1 MGVVERGGAE
11 MGKVAVGAAV
21 VCAAAACAVAVL
33 VVRRRMR
40 TTGRRARAE
49 EVLRVLEERCATP
62 IGKLREVADDMT
74 AEMVA
79 GLQAEGAS
87 KLKMLVSYVDN
98 LPTG

>member
-1 MGVVERGGAE
+1 

-21 VCAAAACAVAVL
+21 VCAAAAACAVAVL

-40 TTGRRARAE
+40 TTGRRARARAE